1 MSFKGQIFNKNFNII
16 KFLYL
21 KLTTAILCT
30 LFLHSCLGNIVFA
43 NFMEK
48 YLNKLKIITTI
59 HIDYGSFIFSLVS
72 NFYIFHFMRKHH
84 QRGKNT
90 IKDNIDWFLEEMR
103 ARTISFM

>member
-1 MSFKGQIFNKNFNII
+1 MSFKGKIFNKNFNII

-21 KLTTAILCT
+21 KLTIAILCT

-48 YLNKLKIITTI
+48 YLNKLKIIATI

-72 NFYIFHFMRKHH
+72 NLLHLSFYEKASPKGEKI
-84 QRGKNT
+84 
-90 IKDNIDWFLEEMR
+90 L
-103 ARTISFM
+103 